1 MNRAKRGASL
11 RCKTVHAF
19 PLSQRSFGK
28 KANRSICVQDE
39 LLSVLFIWRIVVA
52 VIAAVACGT
61 LPATGWMPPAVFFL
75 ASILST
81 VMFYKGYLQIDE
93 VSLGCCSKNMH
104 KALYHGLSD
113 MPSSRV
119 FNAQKIFQ
127 DEFGGKSQ
135 LLADGSP
142 LSMCA
147 FMVSWLLAHGVP
159 VGQKVLKG
167 NDMTRRCAF
176 PGPS

>member
-1 MNRAKRGASL
+1 MNTGRKGAKATARPFTL
-11 RCKTVHAF
+11 QT
-19 PLSQRSFGK
+19 LSKLLLPPDQRSF
-28 KANRSICVQDE
+28 SQDE

-93 VSLGCCSKNMH
+93 
-104 KALYHGLSD
+104 
-113 MPSSRV
+113 
-119 FNAQKIFQ
+119 

-147 FMVSWLLAHGVP
+147 FMVTWIVTYSTAH
-159 VGQKVLKG
+159 
-167 NDMTRRCAF
+167 F
-176 PGPS
+176 